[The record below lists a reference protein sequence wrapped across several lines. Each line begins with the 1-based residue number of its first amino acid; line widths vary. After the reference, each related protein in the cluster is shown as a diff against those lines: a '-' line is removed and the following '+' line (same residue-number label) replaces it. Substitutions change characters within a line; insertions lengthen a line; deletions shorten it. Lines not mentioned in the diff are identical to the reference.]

1 MLKALENIKLKDF
14 FSVPNLITYLRFALI
29 PAIIWA
35 YCTLENG
42 ILTVVFVAISALTD
56 VLDGKIARRFNQV
69 TDIGKALDPVADKLT
84 QAAMMYCLLSKYEL
98 MLPVLIIL
106 IVKEIFMVATALWET
121 KATSEIN
128 GALWYGKACT
138 VFLYA
143 VMLVL
148 MFFPKIPL
156 TIANVLIILSA
167 VAMIVSTAL
176 YGIHRFKRIIESS
189 KSKAIHKKQN

>member
-1 MLKALENIKLKDF
+1 MLKNIKLKDF
-14 FSVPNLITYLRFALI
+14 FTVPNLITYLRLALI

-42 ILTVVFVAISALTD
+42 VLTTVFIAISALTD
-56 VLDGKIARRFNQV
+56 VVDGKIARRFNQV
-69 TDIGKALDPVADKLT
+69 TDVGKALDPVADKLT

-106 IVKEIFMVATALWET
+106 IVKEIFMVVTALWET
-121 KATSEIN
+121 KATNQIN
-128 GALWYGKACT
+128 SALWYGKACT

-148 MFFPKIPL
+148 IFFPNIPL
-156 TIANVLIILSA
+156 TMANVLLVLCA
-167 VAMIVSTAL
+167 VAMIASTVL
-176 YGIHRFKRIIESS
+176 YGIYRFKRIKEA
-189 KSKAIHKKQN
+189 SKAITKKHN

>member
-1 MLKALENIKLKDF
+1 MLKALKNIKIKDF

-56 VLDGKIARRFNQV
+56 VLDGKIARKYNQV
-69 TDIGKALDPVADKLT
+69 TDVGKALDPVADKLT
-84 QAAMMYCLLSKYEL
+84 QVAMMYCLLSKYEL

-106 IVKEIFMVATALWET
+106 IVKEIFMVVTALWET
-121 KATSEIN
+121 KATNQIN

-138 VFLYA
+138 VFLYV
-143 VMLVL
+143 VMLIL
-148 MFFPKIPL
+148 MFFPYIPL
-156 TIANVLIILSA
+156 TVANILIILSG

-176 YGIHRFKRIIESS
+176 YGVYRFKRIRDVNKDNTHS
-189 KSKAIHKKQN
+189 K

>member
-1 MLKALENIKLKDF
+1 MLKALKNIKLKDF

-42 ILTVVFVAISALTD
+42 ILTVAFVAISALTD
-56 VLDGKIARRFNQV
+56 VLDGKIARKYNQV
-69 TDIGKALDPVADKLT
+69 TDVGKALDPVADKLT
-84 QAAMMYCLLSKYEL
+84 QVAMMYCLLSKYEL

-106 IVKEIFMVATALWET
+106 IVKEIFMVVTALWET
-121 KATSEIN
+121 KATKQIN

-143 VMLVL
+143 VMLIL
-148 MFFPKIPL
+148 MFFPNIPL
-156 TIANVLIILSA
+156 TVANILIVLSG

-176 YGIHRFKRIIESS
+176 YGVYRFKRIRDVNKDNTYS
-189 KSKAIHKKQN
+189 K

>member
-1 MLKALENIKLKDF
+1 MLKALKNIKLKDF

-56 VLDGKIARRFNQV
+56 VLDGKIARKYNQV
-69 TDIGKALDPVADKLT
+69 TDVGKALDPVADKLT
-84 QAAMMYCLLSKYEL
+84 QVAMMYCLLSKYEL

-106 IVKEIFMVATALWET
+106 IVKEIFMVVTALWET
-121 KATSEIN
+121 KATKQIN

-143 VMLVL
+143 VMLIL
-148 MFFPKIPL
+148 MFFPNIPL
-156 TIANVLIILSA
+156 TVANILIVLSG
-167 VAMIVSTAL
+167 VAMIVSTAF
-176 YGIHRFKRIIESS
+176 YGIHRFKRIKETKHNPHEKTSF
-189 KSKAIHKKQN
+189 K

>member
-1 MLKALENIKLKDF
+1 MLKALKNIKIKDF

-56 VLDGKIARRFNQV
+56 VLDGKIARRYNQV
-69 TDIGKALDPVADKLT
+69 TDVGKALDPVADKLT
-84 QAAMMYCLLSKYEL
+84 QVAMMYCLLSKYEL

-106 IVKEIFMVATALWET
+106 IVKEIFMVVTALWET
-121 KATSEIN
+121 KATNQIN

-138 VFLYA
+138 VFLYV
-143 VMLVL
+143 VMLIL
-148 MFFPKIPL
+148 MFFPYIPL
-156 TIANVLIILSA
+156 TVANILIILSG

-176 YGIHRFKRIIESS
+176 YGVYRFKRIRDVNKDNTHS
-189 KSKAIHKKQN
+189 K

>member
-1 MLKALENIKLKDF
+1 MLKALKNIKLKDF

-42 ILTVVFVAISALTD
+42 VLTAVLVAFSALTD

-69 TDIGKALDPVADKLT
+69 TDVGKSLDPVADKLT

-106 IVKEIFMVATALWET
+106 IVKEIFMVVTALWET
-121 KATSEIN
+121 KATNQIN

-148 MFFPKIPL
+148 MFFPNIPL
-156 TIANVLIILSA
+156 TVANVLIILSA
-167 VAMIVSTAL
+167 IAMIVSTAL
-176 YGIHRFKRIIESS
+176 YGIHRFKRIKAAKKNNTYS
-189 KSKAIHKKQN
+189 K

>member
-1 MLKALENIKLKDF
+1 MLKALENIKIKDF

-35 YCTLENG
+35 YCTLENS
-42 ILTVVFVAISALTD
+42 ILTVAFVAISALTD

-69 TDIGKALDPVADKLT
+69 TDVGKALDPVADKLT

-98 MLPVLIIL
+98 MLPVLIVL
-106 IVKEIFMVATALWET
+106 IVKEVFMVATALWET
-121 KATSEIN
+121 KATNQIN

-148 MFFPKIPL
+148 MFFPNIPL
-156 TIANVLIILSA
+156 IVANILIILSG

-176 YGIHRFKRIIESS
+176 YGVYRFKRIREANKNNTYS
-189 KSKAIHKKQN
+189 K

>member
-14 FSVPNLITYLRFALI
+14 FSIPNLITYLRFALI

-42 ILTVVFVAISALTD
+42 VLTVAFVAISALTD
-56 VLDGKIARRFNQV
+56 VLDGKIARKYNQV
-69 TDIGKALDPVADKLT
+69 TDVGKALDPVADKLT
-84 QAAMMYCLLSKYEL
+84 QVAMMYCLLSKYEL

-106 IVKEIFMVATALWET
+106 IVKEIFMVVTALWET
-121 KATSEIN
+121 KATKQIN

-143 VMLVL
+143 VMLIL
-148 MFFPKIPL
+148 MFFPNIPL
-156 TIANVLIILSA
+156 TVANILIVLSG

-176 YGIHRFKRIIESS
+176 YGVYRFKRIRDVNKDNTYS
-189 KSKAIHKKQN
+189 K

>member
-1 MLKALENIKLKDF
+1 MLKALENIKIKDF

-35 YCTLENG
+35 YCMLENG
-42 ILTVVFVAISALTD
+42 TLTAVLVAISALTD

-69 TDIGKALDPVADKLT
+69 TDVGKALDPVADKLT

-98 MLPVLIIL
+98 MLPVLIVL
-106 IVKEIFMVATALWET
+106 VVKEVFMVATALWET
-121 KATSEIN
+121 KATNQIN

-148 MFFPKIPL
+148 MFFPNIPL
-156 TIANVLIILSA
+156 IVANILIILSG

-176 YGIHRFKRIIESS
+176 YGVYRFKRIREANKNNTYS
-189 KSKAIHKKQN
+189 K

>member
-1 MLKALENIKLKDF
+1 MLKALKNIKLKDF
-14 FSVPNLITYLRFALI
+14 ISVPNLITYLRFALI

-42 ILTVVFVAISALTD
+42 ILTVVFVAISAMTD
-56 VLDGKIARRFNQV
+56 VLDGKIARRYNQV
-69 TDIGKALDPVADKLT
+69 TDVGKALDPVADKLT
-84 QAAMMYCLLSKYEL
+84 QVAMMYCLLSKYEL

-106 IVKEIFMVATALWET
+106 VVKEIFMVITALWET
-121 KATSEIN
+121 KATNQIN

-148 MFFPKIPL
+148 IFFPNIPL
-156 TIANVLIILSA
+156 TVANVLLILCA
-167 VAMIVSTAL
+167 VAMIVSTVL
-176 YGIHRFKRIIESS
+176 YGVHRFKRIFCTK
-189 KSKAIHKKQN
+189 KSK